1 VTPPNPFVEFAQ
13 DPVAALAWLG
23 YALLMVTVV
32 GLGVTFSLRKGATL
46 LAYATDRNNR
56 QRKFWGEAVD
66 GWLPPAWWI
75 GWAAVVLLV
84 WVVIVWALGALV
96 WVIG

>member
-1 VTPPNPFVEFAQ
+1 MVYNPLIELAR
-13 DPVAALAWLG
+13 DPVAALALVG
-23 YALLMVTVV
+23 YALLMATVV
-32 GLGVTFSLRKGATL
+32 GLGIAFTLRKGATL
-46 LAYATDRNNR
+46 LAFATDRNNR
-56 QRKFWGEAVD
+56 QRTFWGEALG

-84 WVVIVWALGALV
+84 WVVIAWALGALV